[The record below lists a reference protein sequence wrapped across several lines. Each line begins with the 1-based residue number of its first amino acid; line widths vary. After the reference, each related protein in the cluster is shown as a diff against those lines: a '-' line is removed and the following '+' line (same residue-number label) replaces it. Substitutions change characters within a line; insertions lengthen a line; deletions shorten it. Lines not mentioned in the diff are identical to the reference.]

1 MSIEDFKRMIAPFHR
16 MIRMSISRGV
26 IKKVNDDP
34 KMQEMQVKMLKDEVY
49 SDLERFC
56 EYGFTSVPLDKAE
69 AIVVCIGGNR
79 DHSVIIKTDDRRYR
93 LKSLEGGEVALYT
106 DEGDK
111 IHFKRNK
118 IIEIYSGNKLEE
130 NIENEIV
137 TETKKRTLN
146 SEDEINT
153 STKKEAKTTSESYD
167 LESEKTI
174 RIKGG
179 NKVTIE
185 SDGEIIVNCDNVTLN
200 SATKIELGG
209 SEGTMRKIIDERLI
223 ELFNAHTHGGL
234 VPTSPLT
241 LENVATTI
249 TKAG

>member
-1 MSIEDFKRMIAPFHR
+1 MFSQFNRLIAPYLR
-16 MIRMSISRGV
+16 MIRMTVSRGV

-34 KMQEMQVKMLKDEVY
+34 KMQEMQVKMLKDETY

-56 EYGFTSVPLDKAE
+56 EYGFTSVPLKDAE
-69 AIVVCIGGNR
+69 SIVICIGGSR

-93 LKSLEGGEVALYT
+93 LKNLEGGEVALYT

-111 IHFKRNK
+111 IHFKRDKTINIK
-118 IIEIYSGNKLEE
+118 SGNKLIVE
-130 NIENEIV
+130 IENEISI
-137 TETKKRTLN
+137 TTKKTTLD

-153 STKKEAKTTSESYD
+153 STKKETKTTSESYELD
-167 LESEKTI
+167 SDGTVKI
-174 RIKGG
+174 IGADS
-179 NKVTIE
+179 VTVE
-185 SDGEIIVNCDNVTLN
+185 SDTKVETNCDDVVFN

-209 SEGTMRKIIDERLI
+209 SEGTMRKLIDERLI
-223 ELFNAHTHGGL
+223 ELFNSHTHGGL